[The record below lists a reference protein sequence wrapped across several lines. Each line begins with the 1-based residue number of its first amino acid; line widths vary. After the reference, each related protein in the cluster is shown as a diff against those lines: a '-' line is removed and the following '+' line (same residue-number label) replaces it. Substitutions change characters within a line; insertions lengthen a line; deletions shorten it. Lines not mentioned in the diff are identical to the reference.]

1 MSFLHTH
8 KTRLARGVWEANI
21 VLSLQAVGRHHWLG
35 VAGDVTAITIPLRGR
50 RAPEKPAHHSA
61 TPPLHHRQ
69 GGGRDGRQPGKWG
82 WGDTREGP
90 KGTKLSQNEVTI
102 GRFRAHHGCPWRVVH
117 WTWCCPK
124 RRVHV
129 WDETFISPR
138 YCSWA
143 LSESVQNPATPSTE
157 LWNLSHATQMFL
169 AGETSGGK

>member
-35 VAGDVTAITIPLRGR
+35 VAGDVTGHHHPSTRRRPPRKPGPPLY
-50 RAPEKPAHHSA
+50 
-61 TPPLHHRQ
+61 PPLHHRQ
-69 GGGRDGRQPGKWG
+69 GGGRCRRQPGKWG
-82 WGDTREGP
+82 WGDTMRRAKRNEIEP
-90 KGTKLSQNEVTI
+90 GTRWLSV
-102 GRFRAHHGCPWRVVH
+102 GLGSPRLPRACRTGQ
-117 WTWCCPK
+117 WCC

-143 LSESVQNPATPSTE
+143 LSECTKPSHTFNRA
-157 LWNLSHATQMFL
+157 LWK
-169 AGETSGGK
+169 TSMLHRCS